1 MDRGTELDAELQKE
15 LEKRKVEIR
24 IENEK
29 YLRENAQL
37 HTMLDE
43 FFESVLK
50 EKPVNPSAFAVNFFS
65 SYK

>member
-37 HTMLDE
+37 HLMLDE
-43 FFESVLK
+43 FFGSVLK